1 MDETVEVGPAGIRLG
16 QLLKLV
22 GAVDT
27 GGDAKALLA
36 EGQVRVDGVVETRRG
51 AQLAPGQ
58 VVEVHGTTVRL
69 A

>member
-1 MDETVEVGPAGIRLG
+1 MDETVQVGPEGIRLG
-16 QLLKLV
+16 RLLKLV

-27 GGDAKALLA
+27 GGDVKALLA
-36 EGQVRVDGVVETRRG
+36 SGEVLVDGAVETRRG

-58 VVEVHGTTVRL
+58 TVTAHGTRYRL